1 MSKVHLEFS
10 SVRTVQMFNQ
20 FFTYFPLKIIGT
32 NYPLTVHGSISL
44 PDNYFLFNEQQRDAC
59 INLSKHPH
67 IVLGP
72 CGMCIPVCMCVYLP
86 VSSADVQFWMTTDRQ
101 ADRQTDRQTKRQTD
115 RQTDRQSDRQTDAT
129 YQWPDVRCSWFLCM
143 YLSDDD
149 LLVSLQRRL
158 CVEGWVPR
166 DHLKEQHA

>member
-72 CGMCIPVCMCVYLP
+72 CGMCIPVCMCINLL
-86 VSSADVQFWMTTDRQ
+86 VSSATFNLVQSTF
-101 ADRQTDRQTKRQTD
+101 TKLNHRFV
-115 RQTDRQSDRQTDAT
+115 QSRSKPCIDH
-129 YQWPDVRCSWFLCM
+129 
-143 YLSDDD
+143 
-149 LLVSLQRRL
+149 QRISRYSSI
-158 CVEGWVPR
+158 VE
-166 DHLKEQHA
+166 